1 MPTVAIHTNL
11 SVNGF
16 VTDKRSSFF
25 FGQKCSDATLPSTH
39 SHFSKEQGDCD
50 KDR

>member
-1 MPTVAIHTNL
+1 MPTVAIRTNL

-25 FGQKCSDATLPSTH
+25 FGQKCSDATLPNTPAK
-39 SHFSKEQGDCD
+39 KEKLQILSG
-50 KDR
+50 